1 MTKKSKI
8 ILGVVSTLLI
18 LLITAISLFY
28 FAQSHPQFES
38 ISRTEF
44 AIPGLNTKFVPQ
56 GFAYDTSSSNYLVSG
71 YMSDGSASR
80 IYFFNEDKATD
91 AKYITI
97 TINNENHNGHMG
109 GIAVYNSYIYIASDG
124 YVYRLNKS
132 DITTAEN
139 GAEVSVKDY
148 FKTENGADCLSIYNS
163 KLYVGEFYKAK
174 KFETPTGHHI
184 EVKKGETNKAL
195 TFVYDLDTSSK
206 YGVKSTTPVYGISM
220 PNQVQGFE
228 FTSDNHLIVSTS
240 FSVSNSHILVY
251 KNPLNDNNRIYH
263 AVNEELSIPVYTLSS
278 SNLLKDLEIPSMSEE
293 IIIKDKKLYIM
304 FESACKKWKM
314 INRTRIKNVHSIE
327 LEKLLETK

>member
-8 ILGVVSTLLI
+8 ILGITSTLLI

-38 ISRTEF
+38 ISATEF

-56 GFAYDTSSSNYLVSG
+56 GFAYDSNSSNYLVSG
-71 YMSDGSASR
+71 YMSDKSASR
-80 IYFFNEDKATD
+80 IYFFNEENSTE

-97 TINNENHNGHMG
+97 TVNNEKHNGHMG

-124 YVYRLNKS
+124 YVYRLKKNDVTS
-132 DITTAEN
+132 AES
-139 GAEVSVKDY
+139 GKEVAVVDY
-148 FKTENGADCLSIYNS
+148 FKTENGADSLTVYSN

-174 KFETPTGHHI
+174 KYETSTGHHI

-228 FTSDNHLIVSTS
+228 FTSDKKLILSTS
-240 FSVSNSHILVY
+240 YSIANSHILVY
-251 KNPLNDNNRIYH
+251 ESPLNDNNRIYH
-263 AVNEELSIPVYTLSS
+263 TISEELSIPVYTLSS
-278 SNLLKDLEIPSMSEE
+278 SNLIKDLEIPSMSEE
-293 IIIKDKKLYIM
+293 LLIKDNKLYIM